1 MNFLVTKQIIFFR
14 AYKVI
19 ASAQLYSCGH
29 SRNKIQLVIGSI
41 EYKKTFLRLWIY
53 LKKNPLGKLI

>member
-1 MNFLVTKQIIFFR
+1 MDFMVTKQINFFL
-14 AYKVI
+14 AYKVM
-19 ASAQLYSCGH
+19 ASSQHLSCGH